1 MTARLPCDSALSL
14 DNSELLQ
21 LFEDL
26 IATCKCHERGAC
38 EGAEPPPPPEAAM
51 FPAPLRPP
59 SVALHTHPVSSDNT
73 RTQGH
78 STRQIES
85 AYTHAS
91 IHHSEPLESSKF
103 CNNLA
108 PTPVPNAGPKDL
120 REQSVFSLM
129 LHAWHRRVALRSL
142 TPFSRVHASLLQ
154 PRQAAAY
161 PDASVCS
168 HTALRLQ
175 RASTADTPIHPA
187 RTNQSTPWVAL
198 QDLSLK
204 SCLSRVSVLGR
215 GLSFEKIEGFVFFF
229 KKIIVDDSS
238 KLAFLGSSARISVSR
253 PFSISRA
260 KCDRRAWSGRLPVRA
275 CALLTVCGL
284 CGAVAAAGGMALASA
299 LKW

>member
-1 MTARLPCDSALSL
+1 
-14 DNSELLQ
+14 
-21 LFEDL
+21 
-26 IATCKCHERGAC
+26 
-38 EGAEPPPPPEAAM
+38 M

-215 GLSFEKIEGFVFFF
+215 RACRSKKKDLFFF
-229 KKIIVDDSS
+229 LKKSLS
-238 KLAFLGSSARISVSR
+238 MTHRNS
-253 PFSISRA
+253 PFSGRVRVSLSLALSRSRA
-260 KCDRRAWSGRLPVRA
+260 RSVIGVRGPGGCPCVHAHCSQCVVCVEQLRQRAAWPWRQL
-275 CALLTVCGL
+275 
-284 CGAVAAAGGMALASA
+284 
-299 LKW
+299 